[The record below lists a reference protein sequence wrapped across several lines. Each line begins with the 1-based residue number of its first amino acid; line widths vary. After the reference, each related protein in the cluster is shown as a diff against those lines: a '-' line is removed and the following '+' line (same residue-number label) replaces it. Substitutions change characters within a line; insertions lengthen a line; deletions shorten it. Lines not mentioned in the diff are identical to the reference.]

1 MISIL
6 DYGMGNLGSL
16 QNMFKRIGV
25 RSNVISEPSQVS
37 SSTKLVLPGVGSF
50 DHAMRRLNSISG
62 LKESLNDVAYSKQIP
77 ILGVCLG
84 MQLMLASS
92 DEGDELGLSWI
103 KGKVSKFDS
112 SLGIRVPHMGWNQSV
127 SQEVSPLFLGI
138 PNDARFYFAHSYFV
152 QVDNKLDSIMES
164 SHGVVFDS
172 AINNKNLYGV
182 QFHPEKSLSSGMKIL
197 KNFSEI

>member
-16 QNMFKRIGV
+16 ENMFKRIGV
-25 RSNVISEPSQVS
+25 QSHVISEPSQVH

-50 DHAMRRLNSISG
+50 DHAMRSLNSVDG
-62 LKESLNDVAYSKQIP
+62 LRDALNDIAQAGKIP

-84 MQLMLASS
+84 MQIMLAKS
-92 DEGDELGLSWI
+92 DEGAEPGLAWI
-103 KGKVSKFDS
+103 KGKVLKFDS

-127 SQEVSPLFLGI
+127 SQKINPLFVGI
-138 PNDARFYFAHSYFV
+138 PDDARFYFAHSYFV
-152 QVDNKLDSIMES
+152 QVEDKVDSIMES
-164 SHGVVFDS
+164 THGVVFDS
-172 AINNKNLYGV
+172 AVNTKNIFGV
-182 QFHPEKSLSSGMKIL
+182 QFHPEKSLNSGMKIL